1 MKSKEFLEKAKS
13 LVVEYFNELHDK
25 SMDSATMIGENDVFV
40 VWFNYTLGNMKGL
53 FSTTVPDGMYYEIT
67 YDPRCNKI
75 YFDAYKKFHHKAV
88 DVD

>member
-1 MKSKEFLEKAKS
+1 ML
-13 LVVEYFNELHDK
+13 
-25 SMDSATMIGENDVFV
+25 FV